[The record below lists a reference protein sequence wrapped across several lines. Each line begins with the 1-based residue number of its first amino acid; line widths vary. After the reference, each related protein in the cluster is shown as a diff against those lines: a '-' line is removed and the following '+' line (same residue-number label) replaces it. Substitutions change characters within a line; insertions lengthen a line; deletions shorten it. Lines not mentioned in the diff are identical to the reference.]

1 MKKAIVLAAGEGT
14 RMKSTMP
21 KVLHKV
27 LGLPMLEHV
36 IRELKALEI
45 EEIIVIIG
53 HGKDHILEAFKDSDI
68 KFVEQPIGDG
78 APYGTG
84 YAVMQAIHKINPE
97 DEVLVV
103 CGDTPLIK
111 SESLNDLME
120 KNKQSGTKASVMT
133 TVIENNFGYGRIV
146 KDGEGNVMGI
156 VEEKDADFET
166 KKIKEINSGI
176 YVFEGNALIENLK
189 YLDSNNSQGELYLTD
204 VIKILNDKGEKV
216 SAVIIEDDTEIL
228 GVNSRV
234 QLSECEAILRKRVNT
249 FWMNEGV
256 TIVNPDTVIIEPD
269 VKIGRGTIIY
279 PNVRLMGSTTIG
291 ERCSLEGDTRILD
304 STVGDECIILSSYIE
319 ESILKD
325 RVSVGPFAHF
335 RPNTVVYEGA
345 HIGNFV
351 ELKNTNFGVKSKA
364 GHLAY
369 VGDADVGDDVN
380 IGCGVITVNYN
391 GKEKFRTVIEDGAFI
406 GSNSNLVAPIKIE
419 KNAYV
424 ACGSSITKD
433 VESEALAIERAEQKI
448 ITGWVR
454 RKNLIK

>member
-189 YLDSNNSQGELYLTD
+189 YLDSLRSKNISTKPKT
-204 VIKILNDKGEKV
+204 ISKIHN
-216 SAVIIEDDTEIL
+216 
-228 GVNSRV
+228 
-234 QLSECEAILRKRVNT
+234 
-249 FWMNEGV
+249 
-256 TIVNPDTVIIEPD
+256 
-269 VKIGRGTIIY
+269 
-279 PNVRLMGSTTIG
+279 
-291 ERCSLEGDTRILD
+291 
-304 STVGDECIILSSYIE
+304 
-319 ESILKD
+319 
-325 RVSVGPFAHF
+325 
-335 RPNTVVYEGA
+335 
-345 HIGNFV
+345 
-351 ELKNTNFGVKSKA
+351 
-364 GHLAY
+364 
-369 VGDADVGDDVN
+369 
-380 IGCGVITVNYN
+380 
-391 GKEKFRTVIEDGAFI
+391 
-406 GSNSNLVAPIKIE
+406 
-419 KNAYV
+419 
-424 ACGSSITKD
+424 
-433 VESEALAIERAEQKI
+433 
-448 ITGWVR
+448 
-454 RKNLIK
+454 